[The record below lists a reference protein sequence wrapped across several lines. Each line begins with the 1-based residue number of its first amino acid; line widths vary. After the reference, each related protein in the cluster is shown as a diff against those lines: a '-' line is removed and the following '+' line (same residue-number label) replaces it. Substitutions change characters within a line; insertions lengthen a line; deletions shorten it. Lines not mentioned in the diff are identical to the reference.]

1 MLYNSHY
8 IYRTIYIFNEIYTCL
23 FRHSL
28 HQKYTIHDK
37 ENNVTLINASITLK
51 GKDIRFYQGYM

>member
-1 MLYNSHY
+1 MLYNY
-8 IYRTIYIFNEIYTCL
+8 IYRTILIFNEIYTCL

-28 HQKYTIHDK
+28 HVQKYPIHDK